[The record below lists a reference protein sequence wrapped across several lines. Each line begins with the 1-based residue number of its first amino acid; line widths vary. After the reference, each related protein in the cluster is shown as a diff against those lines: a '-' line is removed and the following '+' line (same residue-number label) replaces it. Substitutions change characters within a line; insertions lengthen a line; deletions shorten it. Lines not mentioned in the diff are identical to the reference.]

1 MGWDEES
8 TSLCASDSVL
18 VFIGKEHRCRATVV
32 VLEHY
37 LVLNHKVLLVTDETK
52 VIRHVEHLGIVE
64 LRDWADVT
72 NVNCGSGGGKGNPE
86 AKASVYV
93 GVCHGGHLWGQ

>member
-1 MGWDEES
+1 M
-8 TSLCASDSVL
+8 
-18 VFIGKEHRCRATVV
+18 
-32 VLEHY
+32 
-37 LVLNHKVLLVTDETK
+37 
-52 VIRHVEHLGIVE
+52 IRHVEHLGIVE

-93 GVCHGGHLWGQ
+93 GVMVGTYWDNGMSFHIASRGRLSVRGGGC

>member
-18 VFIGKEHRCRATVV
+18 VFIGKTHGGRATAAG
-32 VLEHY
+32 LAHY
-37 LVLNHKVLLVTDETK
+37 LARNHEVLLATDETK

-64 LRDWADVT
+64 LRD
-72 NVNCGSGGGKGNPE
+72 
-86 AKASVYV
+86 
-93 GVCHGGHLWGQ
+93 